1 MVDPLTITA
10 GVKIASEV
18 IDFAIGLVELAKSKG
33 ELTEE
38 QKLRVEKLNTKTEAE
53 YVEEAGGKP

>member
-33 ELTEE
+33 ELTDE
-38 QKLRVEKLNTKTEAE
+38 QKLRVEKLNTKTEAD
-53 YVEEAGGKP
+53 YVREAGGKE